1 MPDTPLFASTPT
13 SGFEIIG
20 RAECLRLLTV
30 AEVGRVIYTENA
42 LPAAHPV
49 TYTLAGEEVFFRTGS
64 RTKAAAASKGA
75 VFAFQVDDIDFDDQ
89 SGWSVL
95 GVGQAY
101 EVTDSDRLAALD
113 RHVPR
118 PWLPDHDEYTIGI
131 VLSRLNGRR
140 VRRGPDQD

>member
-1 MPDTPLFASTPT
+1 VPDTPLFAAEPT
-13 SGFEIIG
+13 SGFEIVG
-20 RAECLRLLTV
+20 RAECLGLLT
-30 AEVGRVIYTENA
+30 AAGVGRVIYTENA

-49 TYTLAGEEVFFRTGS
+49 TYTLVGEEVFFRTGS

-75 VFAFQVDDIDFDDQ
+75 VFAFQVDDIDFDDR

-101 EVTDSDRLAALD
+101 EVTDSGQLADLD

-118 PWLPDHDEYTIGI
+118 PWLPDHDDYTIGI
-131 VLSRLNGRR
+131 VLSQLTGRR
-140 VRRGPDQD
+140 VRRGFD

>member
-1 MPDTPLFASTPT
+1 MPDTPLFAATPT
-13 SGFEIIG
+13 SGFDVID

-30 AEVGRVIYTENA
+30 TDVGRVIYTENA

-49 TYTLAGEEVFFRTGS
+49 TYVLAGEEVFFRTGS

-75 VFAFQVDDIDFDDQ
+75 VFALQVDAIDFDDL

-101 EVTDSDRLAALD
+101 EVTDPDRLADLD

-140 VRRGPDQD
+140 VRRSPD